1 MFLRSS
7 TVESQNFTV
16 SDPNE
21 KLTRITLLW
30 TSAQPSVMAFIR
42 SITPQLADAEDILQE
57 TARQVA
63 TRFDEYDQSRPF
75 APWAMGIAKYKV
87 LEWRRKQAK
96 GAVLLEEDAID
107 AIHFSYTERAEDW
120 PEVGRAIDLCLKKAS
135 PAAEK
140 LLVLRY
146 LENLKPAEIARRL
159 DSSANSVSVRLTRA
173 RTALRDCIR
182 RRLKE
187 AEIG

>member
-1 MFLRSS
+1 MSNSS
-7 TVESQNFTV
+7 N
-16 SDPNE
+16 
-21 KLTRITLLW
+21 KLTQITLLW
-30 TSAQPSVMAFIR
+30 TTAQPSVMAFIR

-63 TRFDEYDQSRPF
+63 TRFDEYDQERPF
-75 APWAMGIAKYKV
+75 APWAMGIARYKV
-87 LEWRRKQAK
+87 LEWRRKQSK
-96 GAVLLEEDAID
+96 GPVLLDEDAIE
-107 AIHFSYTERAEDW
+107 AIHFSYSEKAQDW

-159 DSSANSVSVRLTRA
+159 DSSANSVSVRLNRA

-182 RRLKE
+182 RRMKE
-187 AEIG
+187 AELG